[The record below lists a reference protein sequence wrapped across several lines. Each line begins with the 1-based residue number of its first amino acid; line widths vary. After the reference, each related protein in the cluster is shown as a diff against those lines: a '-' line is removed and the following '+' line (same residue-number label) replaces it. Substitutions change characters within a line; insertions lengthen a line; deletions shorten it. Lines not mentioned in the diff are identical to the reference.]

1 MPLCPPCSIIPKNLC
16 LLPKLQGAYDTSF
29 SLHTTALS
37 FRTYFHFWDVYSH
50 CLNLSKYEAEGKH
63 SFTESMR
70 SVKYKVTILT
80 LSFTEDNSL
89 HRIFALI
96 WYLSAYFLICK
107 NQVTTSTRKLFQ
119 DTIANKNIKNWYS
132 VYTIRKLSLSK
143 GFTHTHPPNSCLSQ
157 RFSYTHALALLIY
170 SSSLCMHFKQNVPKS
185 IPPFA
190 LASILYW
197 LEKVETIQIL
207 EYFIWWALLFSLE

>member
-143 GFTHTHPPNSCLSQ
+143 GFTHTHTPLIVAYHKDFHILMHLLYWYILVLSACISNRMFQ
-157 RFSYTHALALLIY
+157 KAYPLLH
-170 SSSLCMHFKQNVPKS
+170 S
-185 IPPFA
+185 PPFF
-190 LASILYW
+190 
-197 LEKVETIQIL
+197 TD
-207 EYFIWWALLFSLE
+207 

>member
-1 MPLCPPCSIIPKNLC
+1 MHSRIGSILHDMLSCPCVHAFSNPLRHYRCYLHRRMSLTYRRESQPHSTASEAFCELNPVFISPDILGYIWSFCHTGLFLIPATCRPFYASLPSLLKYPKNLC

-29 SLHTTALS
+29 SLQATAIS
-37 FRTYFHFWDVYSH
+37 FRTYFHFWAVYSH

-96 WYLSAYFLICK
+96 WYLSAYFPICK

-119 DTIANKNIKNWYS
+119 DTTAN
-132 VYTIRKLSLSK
+132 
-143 GFTHTHPPNSCLSQ
+143 
-157 RFSYTHALALLIY
+157 
-170 SSSLCMHFKQNVPKS
+170 
-185 IPPFA
+185 
-190 LASILYW
+190 
-197 LEKVETIQIL
+197 
-207 EYFIWWALLFSLE
+207 